1 MGESYVLLRRLP
13 LPIREAGIHGLI
25 WRHFLIFYIAFIP
38 HLFSPSLMTGEELKQ
53 DFILT
58 DAKSGLASLEPK
70 SISVV
75 VCSPPYFRCRDYA
88 PESAHSNAIGDSVQ
102 HAGSQLGHEET
113 PEEFAYNLAE
123 IFGYGTYLTDA
134 GSLWIVIG
142 DTFARKNSP
151 TTTTKEAICIHH
163 MLVTEMRKREWRLW
177 QEIVWVKPSVPPSGA
192 AQVRCNPSK
201 EYILW
206 FVRPKVK
213 PFFMPREIREEGST
227 PAGKVMPPVGGKKYG
242 TYTRTLVSDGKRC
255 RQDVWIICPSRNS
268 GAHVA
273 PFPEEIPRLIIAAC
287 TKEGDMVCDPFGGT
301 LTTGRVAKV
310 MGRASVCF
318 DIYDH
323 SSRKRESEQQD
334 DIESKKPRGASGK
347 AEA

>member
-1 MGESYVLLRRLP
+1 
-13 LPIREAGIHGLI
+13 
-25 WRHFLIFYIAFIP
+25 
-38 HLFSPSLMTGEELKQ
+38 MTDE
-53 DFILT
+53 FVMV
-58 DAKSGLASLEPK
+58 DAKTGLGSLDPK
-70 SISVV
+70 SVSVV

-88 PESAHSNAIGDSVQ
+88 PDSAHTNAIGDSVQ
-102 HAGSQLGHEET
+102 GTSTQLGHEET

-123 IFGYGTYLTDA
+123 CFGDGNYLTDT

-142 DTFARKNSP
+142 DTFARKSSP
-151 TTTTKEAICIHH
+151 TTTAKEAIGIHH
-163 MLVTEMRKREWRLW
+163 MLVAEMRSRKWRLW
-177 QEIVWVKPSVPPSGA
+177 QEIVWAKPSVPPSGA

-227 PAGKVMPPVGGKKYG
+227 PAGKIMPPVGGKKYG

-255 RQDVWIICPSRNS
+255 RQDVWTICPSRNS

-273 PFPEEIPRLIIAAC
+273 PFPEDIPRLIIAAC
-287 TKEGDMVCDPFGGT
+287 TNEGDTVCDPFAGT
-301 LTTGRVAKV
+301 LTTGRVAKA
-310 MGRASVCF
+310 MGRSSVCF

-323 SSRKRESEQQD
+323 SSRKREAEREIG
-334 DIESKKPRGASGK
+334 IEPKKPRGASGK
-347 AEA
+347 AEEDHTG